1 MPNLFLYFGLSADPC
16 QSAKCAHGE
25 VCVVDGNR
33 ARCLCPPRCV
43 DKSVKRVCGTD
54 GITYKNLCEL
64 MRTACIIGDTK
75 LTKKQDGR
83 CGSKPPTQSPQSTP
97 SASQPPPTT
106 GNLWLSFLVARETV
120 SLLCRAALWVCFGDA
135 TAVRGCMRLKLGQN
149 SSQKTA
155 PYSTKWRNVDPVPCT
170 HLIWSST
177 PSPFVVDCANI
188 LKIFLLWCIFMP
200 MVRRVVCRIAI
211 AGKGWPKNLYEQ
223 AGPVK
228 CSQKLSKNV
237 YPGICSP

>member
-1 MPNLFLYFGLSADPC
+1 MPNLFSYFGSSADPC

-97 SASQPPPTT
+97 SASQPPPIT

-120 SLLCRAALWVCFGDA
+120 VVVSSCIMGLFWGRYRCA
-135 TAVRGCMRLKLGQN
+135 RLPLKVAQN
-149 SSQKTA
+149 SSKKTA
-155 PYSTKWRNVDPVPCT
+155 PYSTKWRNADPVRCT
-170 HLIWSST
+170 HVIWSVT
-177 PSPFVVDCANI
+177 PSLLVVDCANI
-188 LKIFLLWCIFMP
+188 LKIFLLWCILCP
-200 MVRRVVCRIAI
+200 WYVE
-211 AGKGWPKNLYEQ
+211 LYT
-223 AGPVK
+223 V
-228 CSQKLSKNV
+228 LL
-237 YPGICSP
+237 

>member
-1 MPNLFLYFGLSADPC
+1 
-16 QSAKCAHGE
+16 
-25 VCVVDGNR
+25 
-33 ARCLCPPRCV
+33 
-43 DKSVKRVCGTD
+43 
-54 GITYKNLCEL
+54 

-106 GNLWLSFLVARETV
+106 GNLWLSFF
-120 SLLCRAALWVCFGDA
+120 CRAWDCVVVVSSCIMGLFWRRYSCARL
-135 TAVRGCMRLKLGQN
+135 RLKLGQN

-177 PSPFVVDCANI
+177 PSPLVVDCANI

-200 MVRRVVCRIAI
+200 MVRGVVCRIAI
-211 AGKGWPKNLYEQ
+211 AAKGWPKNLYEKAFKNQ

-228 CSQKLSKNV
+228 CSQMLSKNV